1 MGWRGRTG
9 FVLFLLYV
17 TLFITLPFALLAERF
32 GFVLGLILSLAFL
45 VSLRYRGLDRILHRM
60 RAERI
65 ARAQAP
71 ILFAQVTEI
80 ARRLQITPPH
90 VARVDSPAINLA
102 VAGFSE
108 TESCLIVTR
117 GALTQLGREEL
128 EALVG
133 RQMTYLWGGE
143 VSNATWLSQFLAC
156 LDGLVSVG
164 FQHHLLHSRRF
175 YPFKVF
181 IRQILLYPLTLL
193 PAFLLRG
200 TQEPDE
206 LDRRAV
212 RVTRRPNSLGE
223 AYRKLEALQ
232 ERYPL
237 AVPFSVRHLFL
248 LPPPTLDPLGRLFF
262 DAEPLLPRIQLLAQ
276 MSKNVPLS
284 T

>member
-9 FVLFLLYV
+9 FILFLFYV
-17 TLFITLPFALLAERF
+17 TLFITLPFALLAERVGF
-32 GFVLGLILSLAFL
+32 GIGVVLSAAFL
-45 VSLRYRGLDRILHRM
+45 FSLRYHGLNRILRRM
-60 RAERI
+60 KAHRI
-65 ARAQAP
+65 AKAQAP
-71 ILFAQVTEI
+71 ILFAQVAELS
-80 ARRLQITPPH
+80 RRLQIPAPQI
-90 VARVDSPAINLA
+90 ARVDSGAINLA
-102 VAGFSE
+102 ITGFSKN
-108 TESCLIVTR
+108 ESCLVVTR
-117 GALTQLGREEL
+117 GALAQLSREEL
-128 EALVG
+128 EALIG

-156 LDGLVSVG
+156 MDTLISAG
-164 FQHHLLHSRRF
+164 FQHHALHTRRF

-181 IRQILLYPLTLL
+181 LRQILLYPLTLL

-212 RVTRRPNSLGE
+212 RVTRRPNALGE